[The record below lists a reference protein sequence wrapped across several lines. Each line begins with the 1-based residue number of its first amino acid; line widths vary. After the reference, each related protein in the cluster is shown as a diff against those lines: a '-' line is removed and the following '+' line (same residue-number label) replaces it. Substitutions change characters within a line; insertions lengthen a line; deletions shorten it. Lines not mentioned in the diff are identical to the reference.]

1 MSDIKLFRLS
11 ESTVQEI
18 SGSSFAIE
26 KPLQRLI
33 EQHLETFL
41 GVRFL
46 ASEFSTT
53 KSHGG
58 RIDTLGIDDTDCP
71 VIVEYK
77 RALNENVINQG
88 LFYLNWLMEHRAE
101 FKLLVME
108 KLGTA
113 EASRIEWR
121 YPRLICIAAEFT
133 KFDIHAIAQIP
144 QNIDLVRYRCY
155 GDDLVLL
162 ELVGHQSTL
171 PTTSE
176 RPQRAL
182 ERRSTRNGEEEIG
195 DLLVPSGYALCSSEV
210 HGWYEQIRAFTLALG
225 DDVEE
230 RTLPAYVAFR
240 RLKSFAI
247 VKFQHS
253 KHRIVIEVPLPT
265 RLVELEPGFLE
276 RQPRN
281 YVRIIVDGPEDLRRA
296 EPIIALAYE
305 KS

>member
-1 MSDIKLFRLS
+1 MSDIKLFRLL

-18 SGSSFAIE
+18 PGSSMAIE
-26 KPLQRLI
+26 KSLQRLI

-88 LFYLNWLMEHRAE
+88 LYYLNWLMEHRAE

-113 EASRIEWR
+113 EANRIEWR

-133 KFDIHAIAQIP
+133 KFDIHAIEQM
-144 QNIDLVRYRCY
+144 QRNIDLVRYRLY

-162 ELVGHQSTL
+162 DLVGHQSTM
-171 PTTSE
+171 PEE
-176 RPQRAL
+176 RSPSRA
-182 ERRSTRNGEEEIG
+182 EKPVSTVSTPAGPSTDIVGPRYFDDCSADVHAWYRS
-195 DLLVPSGYALCSSEV
+195 L
-210 HGWYEQIRAFTLALG
+210 QAFISALG

-230 RTLPAYVAFR
+230 RVMQSYIAFR
-240 RLKSFAI
+240 RLKTFAYF
-247 VKFQHS
+247 KFQS
-253 KHRIVIEVPLPT
+253 TTNRIAIDVPLPAGS
-265 RLVELEPGFLE
+265 VELVPTFALQRPRGFI
-276 RQPRN
+276 
-281 YVRIIVDGPEDLRRA
+281 RIVVDSAEDVKRA
-296 EPIIALAYE
+296 QPIIALAYE
-305 KS
+305 RS

>member
-18 SGSSFAIE
+18 PGSSFAIE
-26 KPLQRLI
+26 KPLQWLI
-33 EQHLETFL
+33 ERHLETFL

-77 RALNENVINQG
+77 RALNENVISQG
-88 LFYLNWLMEHRAE
+88 LYYLNWLMEHQAE
-101 FKLLVME
+101 FKFLVLE

-113 EASRIEWR
+113 EANQIEWR

-133 KFDIHAIAQIP
+133 KFDIHAIEQM
-144 QNIDLVRYRCY
+144 QRNIDLVRYRLY

-162 ELVGHQSTL
+162 ELVGHQSTI
-171 PTTSE
+171 PEE
-176 RPQRAL
+176 RSQSRTGKPAL
-182 ERRSTRNGEEEIG
+182 TVTATEPRTDIVGPRYFDDCSADVHAWYRS
-195 DLLVPSGYALCSSEV
+195 L
-210 HGWYEQIRAFTLALG
+210 QAFTSTLG

-230 RTLPAYVAFR
+230 RVMKSYIAFR
-240 RLKSFAI
+240 RLKTFAYF
-247 VKFQHS
+247 KFQS
-253 KHRIVIEVPLPT
+253 ATNRIAIDMPLPAGSVKLVPTFALQRPRGFIRIVVDSAED
-265 RLVELEPGFLE
+265 VE
-276 RQPRN
+276 
-281 YVRIIVDGPEDLRRA
+281 RA
-296 EPIIALAYE
+296 KPIIALAYE
-305 KS
+305 RS